1 MESVA
6 ELLLNYLNDV
16 INDPEH
22 AYLSLQEL
30 PEEFQKFGEKLIY
43 FTQCI
48 TEASSLAK
56 ALAKGNLNIKPP
68 PPGNEM
74 AASLK
79 SLHASLKH
87 LTWQTQQVAKGDY
100 GQKVDFMGEFS
111 EAFNTMTSQLEKQR
125 ESLLEQ
131 IEIGYKRAEALEQS
145 NILFKDAAY
154 TDILTNSFNRRY
166 GMKVLDDWLAEGRSF
181 VLCFVDIDNLKCVND
196 RFGHSEGDNYIIQVA
211 EILRSFSSESI
222 LCRIGGDEFMILAQ
236 GLDNDKAIKRM
247 ETLRNSQITYNFPED
262 RSYAH
267 CISYGIIEISE
278 DNTLSASDILSIAD
292 ERMYEYKRT
301 HKKKTAP

>member
-1 MESVA
+1 
-6 ELLLNYLNDV
+6 
-16 INDPEH
+16 
-22 AYLSLQEL
+22 
-30 PEEFQKFGEKLIY
+30 
-43 FTQCI
+43 
-48 TEASSLAK
+48 
-56 ALAKGNLNIKPP
+56 
-68 PPGNEM
+68 
-74 AASLK
+74 
-79 SLHASLKH
+79 
-87 LTWQTQQVAKGDY
+87 
-100 GQKVDFMGEFS
+100 
-111 EAFNTMTSQLEKQR
+111 
-125 ESLLEQ
+125 
-131 IEIGYKRAEALEQS
+131 LEQS